1 MIAQVKPP
9 AADPVYGRNGP
20 LRRLWRTTR

>member
-1 MIAQVKPP
+1 VKPP

-20 LRRLWRTTR
+20 LNRLWRASR